1 MGRFLFGILV
11 AILLGMNVGEAAPQV
26 ITASGVYIMGDND
39 SPKIAKAAARQEA
52 MRSAVEQAGVYVESY
67 SKTQNMQLTTDD
79 IKVISGAVLKVTNE
93 KAVPELVNGVWKY
106 TVTLT
111 AEVDTDQIDLK
122 FMMDKRTELEK
133 LQKERDELKKQN
145 EELLAKYQKA
155 TGKEKS
161 ELGTELE
168 SQYSLGKIFDH
179 CVALIQRGER
189 QAAVTE
195 LSRVIRDEKVTDSPL
210 AYAYYLRGRAYYE
223 LNSDTMAM
231 DDFHEALRTAHDNS
245 IYPIWRAHYYRGL
258 IYYDWRK
265 WQDSYDELKQAW
277 DASDQKDYEMWEA
290 LQRAEARLH
299 PRTSQSGI
307 DWTKILGEVIAG
319 TLGQNSHHEDSYGPE
334 ADGHAA
340 DHHPDR
346 QADQGNWPERR

>member
-1 MGRFLFGILV
+1 MGRLLFGILV
-11 AILLGMNVGEAAPQV
+11 AILLGMNVGEAAPQM
-26 ITASGVYIMGDND
+26 IKASGVYIMGDND

-93 KAVPELVNGVWKY
+93 KAVPELVDNVWKY

-111 AEVDTDQIDLK
+111 AEVDTAQIDLK
-122 FMMDKRTELEK
+122 VMMEKRTELEK

-145 EELLAKYQKA
+145 EELLGKYQNA
-155 TGKEKS
+155 TGEEKRVI
-161 ELGTELE
+161 GTELE

-179 CVALIQRGER
+179 CVALIQRGDQ

-195 LSRVIRDEKVTDSPL
+195 LSKVIRDNKVTDSPL

-223 LNSDTMAM
+223 LNSDTLAM
-231 DDFHEALRTAHDNS
+231 EDFHEALGTPHDNS
-245 IYPIWRAHYYRGL
+245 IYPIWQAHYYRGR
-258 IYYDWRK
+258 IYYGWRK
-265 WQDSYDELKQAW
+265 WQNAYDELKVAW
-277 DASDQKDYEMWEA
+277 DSSDQTDHEMWEM
-290 LQRAEARLH
+290 LQRADAKLH
-299 PRTSQSGI
+299 SNTSQGGV

-319 TLGQNSHHEDSYGPE
+319 TIEENSHSNARPDDDGRFDRRPGP
-334 ADGHAA
+334 GPGRW
-340 DHHPDR
+340 PDR
-346 QADQGNWPERR
+346 R